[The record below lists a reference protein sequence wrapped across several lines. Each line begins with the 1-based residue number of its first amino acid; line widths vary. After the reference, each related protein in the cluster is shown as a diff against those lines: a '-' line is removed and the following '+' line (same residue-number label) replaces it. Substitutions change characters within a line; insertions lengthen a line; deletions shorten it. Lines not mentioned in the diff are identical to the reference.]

1 MSVTLDDACRLDLR
15 SVLRVLRTGPP
26 GKPALRII
34 PLPEGGAVGA
44 TLRDNWIEL
53 DYTADG
59 SPRRQ
64 VLPLVSTPCAFG
76 GARLWARCPPCG
88 TRRAVLYIGRTSG
101 GYFVCRAC
109 LGWPYKSTHE
119 RTRERARRRA
129 MTIRRR
135 CGGSNA
141 SFWGP
146 LRRPPYQ
153 RLTTFA
159 RLEAKHDAAMSLFRD
174 EMENSFARLK
184 V

>member
-1 MSVTLDDACRLDLR
+1 MSVTLDDACRLDVR
-15 SVLRVLRTGPP
+15 SVLRVLQGQ
-26 GKPALRII
+26 PAALQII
-34 PLPEGGAVGA
+34 PLPEGGRVGA
-44 TLRDNWIEL
+44 TLRGNRIEL
-53 DYTADG
+53 DYTSDG

-64 VLPLVSTPCAFG
+64 VLQLVSTPCAFG

-88 TRRAVLYIGRTSG
+88 TKRAVLYTGRASG
-101 GYFVCRAC
+101 GYFVCRTC
-109 LGWPYKSTHE
+109 LGWPYASTHE

-135 CGGSNA
+135 LGYTER
-141 SFWGP
+141 SFWAP

-159 RLEAKHDAAMSLFRD
+159 RLEAKHDAAMGLYRE